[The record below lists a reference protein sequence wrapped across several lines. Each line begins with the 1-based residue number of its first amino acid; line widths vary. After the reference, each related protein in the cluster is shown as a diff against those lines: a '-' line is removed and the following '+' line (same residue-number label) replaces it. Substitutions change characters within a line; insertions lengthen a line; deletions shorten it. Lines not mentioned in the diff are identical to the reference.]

1 MFEWKKWNNPDWVE
15 KVKKTK
21 GESFFNIRG
30 SVVNHIM
37 WDLENQ
43 ELITM
48 CEYLEKF
55 YGLMIYRKDFEGR
68 LDDLFEGCI
77 NEIKNAIG
85 VYLKILEKP
94 MKKQF
99 EIDLERKEIKELKK
113 KATRRHIVHP
123 KNRGEI
129 NSFQEKKFGKDW
141 VRLEK
146 MGKWSRLMWSLTSD
160 SCSRLSPSLLQNFHK
175 NDFRCPKRYINY
187 TDMMTM
193 GVFPYDCFDSIEKM
207 KDTKLPPKE
216 ELFSRL
222 CN

>member
-1 MFEWKKWNNPDWVE
+1 MESLQSTRDQDQ
-15 KVKKTK
+15 

-30 SVVNHIM
+30 SVANHIM

-99 EIDLERKEIKELKK
+99 EIDLERKEMKELKK
-113 KATRRHIVHP
+113 SNKKTYCASQKPRRN
-123 KNRGEI
+123 KFLLR
-129 NSFQEKKFGKDW
+129 KKIWERLSKIGKD
-141 VRLEK
+141 
-146 MGKWSRLMWSLTSD
+146 GKVKSIDMKFDFRFMQSSLAKLASN
-160 SCSRLSPSLLQNFHK
+160 LHK
-175 NDFRCPKRYINY
+175 NDFRCLKRYINY
-187 TDMMTM
+187 TDMMTK

-216 ELFSRL
+216 ELF
-222 CN
+222 

>member
-1 MFEWKKWNNPDWVE
+1 MVE

-48 CEYLEKF
+48 CECLEKF

-77 NEIKNAIG
+77 NEIRNAIG

-99 EIDLERKEIKELKK
+99 EIDLERKEMKELKK
-113 KATRRHIVHP
+113 RQQEDILCIP
-123 KNRGEI
+123 KTE
-129 NSFQEKKFGKDW
+129 EK
-141 VRLEK
+141 
-146 MGKWSRLMWSLTSD
+146 
-160 SCSRLSPSLLQNFHK
+160 
-175 NDFRCPKRYINY
+175 
-187 TDMMTM
+187 
-193 GVFPYDCFDSIEKM
+193 
-207 KDTKLPPKE
+207 
-216 ELFSRL
+216 
-222 CN
+222 

>member
-1 MFEWKKWNNPDWVE
+1 MVE
-15 KVKKTK
+15 KVKETK

-37 WDLENQ
+37 WNLENQ

-99 EIDLERKEIKELKK
+99 EIDLERKEMKELKK

-129 NSFQEKKFGKDW
+129 NSFQEKKFGKD
-141 VRLEK
+141 
-146 MGKWSRLMWSLTSD
+146 
-160 SCSRLSPSLLQNFHK
+160 
-175 NDFRCPKRYINY
+175 
-187 TDMMTM
+187 
-193 GVFPYDCFDSIEKM
+193 
-207 KDTKLPPKE
+207 
-216 ELFSRL
+216 
-222 CN
+222 

>member
-1 MFEWKKWNNPDWVE
+1 MVE

-30 SVVNHIM
+30 SVANHIM

-99 EIDLERKEIKELKK
+99 EIDLERKEMKELKK
-113 KATRRHIVHP
+113 KQQEDILCIP
-123 KNRGEI
+123 KTE
-129 NSFQEKKFGKDW
+129 EK
-141 VRLEK
+141 
-146 MGKWSRLMWSLTSD
+146 
-160 SCSRLSPSLLQNFHK
+160 
-175 NDFRCPKRYINY
+175 
-187 TDMMTM
+187 
-193 GVFPYDCFDSIEKM
+193 
-207 KDTKLPPKE
+207 
-216 ELFSRL
+216 
-222 CN
+222 

>member
-1 MFEWKKWNNPDWVE
+1 MFKWKKWNNPDLVE

-21 GESFFNIRG
+21 EESFFNIRG
-30 SVVNHIM
+30 SVANHIM

-77 NEIKNAIG
+77 NEIRNAIG

-99 EIDLERKEIKELKK
+99 EIDLERKEMKELKK
-113 KATRRHIVHP
+113 SNKKTYCASQKPRRN
-123 KNRGEI
+123 KFLSR
-129 NSFQEKKFGKDW
+129 KKIWERLSKIGKD
-141 VRLEK
+141 
-146 MGKWSRLMWSLTSD
+146 GKVKSIDVKFDFRFMQSSLAKLASN
-160 SCSRLSPSLLQNFHK
+160 LLR
-175 NDFRCPKRYINY
+175 NDFRCLKRYINY
-187 TDMMTM
+187 TDMMTK

-207 KDTKLPPKE
+207 KDTKLRPKE

>member
-1 MFEWKKWNNPDWVE
+1 MFKWKKWNNPDLVE
-15 KVKKTK
+15 KVKETK

-77 NEIKNAIG
+77 NEIKNEIG

-99 EIDLERKEIKELKK
+99 EIDLERKERTELKK
-113 KATRRHIVHP
+113 KQQEDILCIP
-123 KNRGEI
+123 KT
-129 NSFQEKKFGKDW
+129 EK
-141 VRLEK
+141 E
-146 MGKWSRLMWSLTSD
+146 
-160 SCSRLSPSLLQNFHK
+160 
-175 NDFRCPKRYINY
+175 
-187 TDMMTM
+187 
-193 GVFPYDCFDSIEKM
+193 
-207 KDTKLPPKE
+207 
-216 ELFSRL
+216 
-222 CN
+222 

>member
-1 MFEWKKWNNPDWVE
+1 MFKWKKWNNPDLVE
-15 KVKKTK
+15 KVKETK

-99 EIDLERKEIKELKK
+99 EIDLERKEMTELKK
-113 KATRRHIVHP
+113 KQQEDILCIP
-123 KNRGEI
+123 KT
-129 NSFQEKKFGKDW
+129 EK
-141 VRLEK
+141 E
-146 MGKWSRLMWSLTSD
+146 
-160 SCSRLSPSLLQNFHK
+160 
-175 NDFRCPKRYINY
+175 
-187 TDMMTM
+187 
-193 GVFPYDCFDSIEKM
+193 
-207 KDTKLPPKE
+207 
-216 ELFSRL
+216 
-222 CN
+222 